1 MEDEEEEEDAFG
13 DIGIDVPEDG
23 PLLPTAMGEGERS
36 RPASF
41 ADNLKAKM
49 LSHQGGSAAPASG
62 VGRAATD
69 EAAGAATG
77 AFDDF
82 DDLFGT
88 GFEDLS
94 DGEEGGNGKEA
105 EREMHAKV
113 GQEVFA
119 ELSRLETRGS
129 AAGNNSGNLRSDDG
143 QKKGR
148 GGGGTA
154 AVTVPSGNATGGVSA
169 GRLLG
174 TVTEVE
180 VIDEVEE
187 DEEEE
192 VTMEEEVVRTC
203 VSVCE
208 RLEGCPQA
216 RHYVMSADR

>member
-1 MEDEEEEEDAFG
+1 M
-13 DIGIDVPEDG
+13 
-23 PLLPTAMGEGERS
+23 
-36 RPASF
+36 
-41 ADNLKAKM
+41 
-49 LSHQGGSAAPASG
+49 
-62 VGRAATD
+62 
-69 EAAGAATG
+69 
-77 AFDDF
+77 
-82 DDLFGT
+82 
-88 GFEDLS
+88 
-94 DGEEGGNGKEA
+94 
-105 EREMHAKV
+105 

-129 AAGNNSGNLRSDDG
+129 AAGNKSGNLRSGDG
-143 QKKGR
+143 QQKGR

-154 AVTVPSGNATGGVSA
+154 AATVPSGNAAGGVST

-180 VIDEVEE
+180 VIDEEE
-187 DEEEE
+187 EEEEE